1 MGRIVGIDPGL
12 SGCCVVIEDGR
23 YLAHIAMP
31 VGGGTKKKVLGA
43 ELARWLAEIRP
54 RLVVIEQVASRPGQ
68 GVVSMFS
75 FGHACGVVDG
85 VVSALQMSKQNV
97 TPQVWK
103 GRLGLSGKDKD
114 DARLWA
120 MQRFPEAHEQLKT
133 KARGQAL
140 ADALGIALWGDR
152 C

>member
-1 MGRIVGIDPGL
+1 VGRVVGIDPGL
-12 SGCCVVIEDGR
+12 SGCCVAIEHGR
-23 YLAHIAMP
+23 YLTHIEMP

-43 ELARWLAEIRP
+43 ELARWLAEINP
-54 RLVVIEQVASRPGQ
+54 QLVVIEQVGSRPGQ
-68 GVVSMFS
+68 GVVSMFN

-85 VVSALQMSKQNV
+85 VVSALQLSKQNV

-103 GRLGLSGKDKD
+103 SRVGLSGGDKD

-120 MQRFPEAHEQLKT
+120 MQRFPEALDHLKT
-133 KARGQAL
+133 KAKGQAL
-140 ADALGIALWGDR
+140 ADALGIALWGER

>member
-1 MGRIVGIDPGL
+1 
-12 SGCCVVIEDGR
+12 VVIEDGR
-23 YLAHIAMP
+23 YLTHIKMP

-43 ELARWLAEIRP
+43 ELARWLAEINP
-54 RLVVIEQVASRPGQ
+54 KLVVIEQVASRPGQ

-103 GRLGLSGKDKD
+103 SRLGLSSGDKD

-120 MQRFPEAHEQLKT
+120 IQRFPEAMEHLTT

-140 ADALGIALWGDR
+140 ADALGIALWGER